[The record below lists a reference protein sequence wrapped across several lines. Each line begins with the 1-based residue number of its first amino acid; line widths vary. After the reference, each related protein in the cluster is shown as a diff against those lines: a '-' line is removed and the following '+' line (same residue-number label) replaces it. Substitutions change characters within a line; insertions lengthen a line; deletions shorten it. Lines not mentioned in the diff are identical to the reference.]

1 MIPQAKGNMRE
12 TSGKTC
18 PFLNPRLRY
27 TAKCSPVPLKARFLV
42 FTMLPFV
49 EREGF
54 TMSIKTLNNEV
65 QEIKISYRMVLLM
78 HFLKFRKGMWWS

>member
-1 MIPQAKGNMRE
+1 MRE
-12 TSGKTC
+12 RQDLPLSQSNPVNIGK
-18 PFLNPRLRY
+18 LRY
-27 TAKCSPVPLKARFLV
+27 TAKCSPAPLKAPFLV

-54 TMSIKTLNNEV
+54 TMLIKTLNIEV

-78 HFLKFRKGMWWS
+78 HCLKFRKGMWWS